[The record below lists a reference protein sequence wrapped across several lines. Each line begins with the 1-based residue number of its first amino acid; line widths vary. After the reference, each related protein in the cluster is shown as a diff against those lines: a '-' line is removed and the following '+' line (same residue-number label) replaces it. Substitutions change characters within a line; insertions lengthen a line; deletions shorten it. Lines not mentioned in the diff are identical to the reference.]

1 MAIAFRTTIFLL
13 VFVVGGIA
21 LQIFLSRRESKW
33 PGLVLP
39 GLTFLYSLL
48 MLLSV
53 AVYDGGFPWGPILA
67 SLVGGNIPTV
77 ILLAIYFACRE
88 KFRKRSEME
97 KFRSHQVVLQNTTH
111 LGTANYD
118 VNRLAQRKVRM
129 V

>member
-33 PGLVLP
+33 PGLVLPGLVLP

-97 KFRSHQVVLQNTTH
+97 KMNIDDL
-111 LGTANYD
+111 
-118 VNRLAQRKVRM
+118 
-129 V
+129 